1 MCHDNLRR
9 TDDEEASVGATFD
22 SKLPYQSD
30 TAKRS
35 AFSFSLPAP
44 IEIELESRH
53 DTDGPIVEDEEK
65 LPEAMPSWEGGG
77 ESKSEEVNEI
87 DQHEEYQPHGN
98 DLDGVAEN
106 GDGIATA
113 AAAAVAAREES
124 MSPPLASQPY
134 TRDMALPALSSQND
148 PVFQGE
154 QSALH
159 QGTGAWTEYTPNSIG
174 GAGYGNDT
182 PKKTTPLNGEQEARW
197 LGRSGDT
204 TSATDVERQHSSHC
218 ETEEFRIYPHYI
230 PIPATAEAA
239 SLPFRSGDPLL
250 VLGSGLEKNT
260 DGEPEMK
267 TSGRVDQK
275 LQFQLAIHD
284 LSVCWRLF
292 KGRDWAHGC
301 TGESRNTHRKTG
313 AADRRGHSRKMK
325 RGSPSDASIEAKGR
339 ARGRS
344 RENSN
349 VSYTTN
355 DASKPRKAELLDALL
370 ENYQDDG
377 GRRDG
382 DPPRCRSSRQP
393 RVKLLNRDPGA
404 TGSIRSTGRDTSC
417 MLEVVLQNS
426 NLRLDS
432 FHPESP
438 PSVLS
443 NMLFTIKNLYAS
455 DTLTSSRPRK
465 TLQHWRDDL
474 RHPREHQQKMV
485 TVRMTARSPSDH
497 YCPEDTPLGD
507 ELMLKVRILPIWLSF
522 GQHTVDFLRSFS
534 PKESTNHDLHAR
546 DRRDGET
553 TADKDASPFF
563 ISCCDVGACKVH
575 VGFRLVEV
583 YS

>member
-1 MCHDNLRR
+1 MCNLRR
-9 TDDEEASVGATFD
+9 TDDEDEEPSLGATFD
-22 SKLPYQSD
+22 SKLPHQND
-30 TAKRS
+30 TVKRS
-35 AFSFSLPAP
+35 AFSFTLPAP

-53 DTDGPIVEDEEK
+53 DADSAIVEEEEK
-65 LPEAMPSWEGGG
+65 LPEAIPSWEGGG
-77 ESKSEEVNEI
+77 ESKSEEADGI
-87 DQHEEYQPHGN
+87 DQH
-98 DLDGVAEN
+98 DIDVDGVGES
-106 GDGIATA
+106 GDGVTT
-113 AAAAVAAREES
+113 AAAVAERDES
-124 MSPPLASQPY
+124 ISPPLASQPY
-134 TRDMALPALSSQND
+134 TRDMAFPALSPEND
-148 PVFQGE
+148 SVPQGE
-154 QSALH
+154 SALH
-159 QGTGAWTEYTPNSIG
+159 QSTGAWTEYTPNSRG
-174 GAGYGNDT
+174 DAGYDT

-197 LGRSGDT
+197 LGRSTDT
-204 TSATDVERQHSSHC
+204 TSATDVEHRHSSHG

-284 LSVCWRLF
+284 LSICWRLF
-292 KGRDWAHGC
+292 KGRDWAQGY
-301 TGESRNTHRKTG
+301 TSEGGNTHGDTAEAG
-313 AADRRGHSRKMK
+313 RRGQARKIK
-325 RGSPSDASIEAKGR
+325 RGSPSDASMEAKAR

-344 RENSN
+344 RENSD
-349 VSYTTN
+349 VSYTTS
-355 DASKPRKAELLDALL
+355 DVSKPRKAELLDALL

-382 DPPRCRSSRQP
+382 NPQRRRSSRQP

-426 NLRLDS
+426 SLRLDS

-465 TLQHWRDDL
+465 TLQHWRDDV

-507 ELMLKVRILPIWLSF
+507 ELMLKVRILPVWLSF

-534 PKESTNHDLHAR
+534 PKESTHHVHEE
-546 DRRDGET
+546 DRRDEKT

-575 VGFRLVEV
+575 IAFRVVKL